1 MKKHKFALIGKNIE
15 KSVSPFIHERLFSL
29 DKIDAEYNTIDLCDK
44 SLESVIPSLKSLSG
58 YNVTVPFKEEI
69 VKYLDNLDNSAQIPM
84 CVNTVKNDKLSA
96 GYLTDSYGFA
106 KSLKSIYKGKIHSAV
121 ILGCGGAARAVAFE
135 LVNLGATNIHFVIR
149 GQSKEKCKKLIND
162 LNLYGFSG
170 AKILQN
176 ADFDYDILVNA
187 TPVGSNKNFGCFAS
201 DELISRAKVV
211 FDLIYS
217 PSETKLIK
225 KAKAYNKVTINGIS
239 MLVYQA
245 AKAHEIFFDSRYD
258 IQSLDKICKET
269 ENLLSKRKIILCGF
283 MGSGKTTVGTALS
296 NSLALPFFDLD
307 EYIEINENLTN
318 EKIFSKYGEEYFREI
333 EHKYLCDLLCK
344 DEAVIS
350 LGGGTLTQEKSRQL
364 IHSAN
369 AFSVFLDITL
379 DTAKKR
385 TENTQRP
392 MLKKY
397 DIESLYKERYDEYK
411 TACDFSVTAEK
422 STEEIVSA
430 ISEVL

>member
-1 MKKHKFALIGKNIE
+1 MKKLKFALIGKNIE

-29 DKIDAEYNTIDLCDK
+29 DKINAEYNIIDLCDK
-44 SLESVIPSLKSLSG
+44 NLESTIPSLQSLSG

-69 VKYLDNLDNSAQIPM
+69 IKYLDSLDNSAQIPM
-84 CVNTVKNDKLSA
+84 SVNTVKNGELST

-106 KSLKSIYKGKIHSAV
+106 KSLESIYKENLTSAV

-135 LVNLGATNIHFVIR
+135 LVNLGIEKIYFVIR
-149 GQSKEKCKKLIND
+149 EQSKKKCNKLIND
-162 LNLYGFSG
+162 LDLYGFNG

-217 PSETKLIK
+217 PTETELIK
-225 KAKAYNKVTINGIS
+225 KAKSYNKVAINGIS

-258 IQSLDKICKET
+258 IQSIDKICKET

-283 MGSGKTTVGTALS
+283 MGSGKTTIGNAVSKELS
-296 NSLALPFFDLD
+296 LPFFDLD
-307 EYIEINENLTN
+307 EFIETNENMSIK
-318 EKIFSKYGEEYFREI
+318 KIFTKYGEEYFRKI

-350 LGGGTLTQEKSRQL
+350 LGGGTLTQERNRQL

-385 TENTQRP
+385 TQNSPRP
-392 MLKKY
+392 MLEKY
-397 DIESLYKERYDEYK
+397 DIENLYKERYDEYK
-411 TACDFSVTAEK
+411 DNCDFSVNAENGVA
-422 STEEIVSA
+422 EIVKE